1 VTRND
6 VIEDLYGQLSRLIR
20 RSRELSNELHPD
32 LPLMAHTFLLLVES
46 APEIRAS
53 DLAERLGL
61 DKSTVSRQL
70 DQLANDGLLD
80 RVGGRP
86 GRRGDPLSLTAAG
99 RQALAVDA
107 DRVRARVTGWL
118 EGWKSD
124 DITAFSRFIARFN
137 SAVDESIAEQCR
149 PEPAGTT
156 PLGS

>member
-6 VIEDLYGQLSRLIR
+6 VIEDLYRQLNSLIR

-32 LPLMAHTFLLLVES
+32 LSLMAHTFLNLVES
-46 APEIRAS
+46 TPEIRAS
-53 DLAERLGL
+53 DLTERLGL

-70 DQLANDGLLD
+70 DQLANEGLLD

-99 RQALAVDA
+99 RQVLAADA

-118 EGWKSD
+118 DGWKND
-124 DITAFSRFIARFN
+124 DIATLASGIARFN
-137 SAVDESIAEQCR
+137 ASVDASIA
-149 PEPAGTT
+149 
-156 PLGS
+156 